1 MSAKDY
7 WMANLRLIAGCLS
20 VWFIV
25 SFGFGLLI
33 VDWLNQFQLGGF
45 KLGFWFAQQG
55 SIFVFV
61 LVLVYYAW
69 RMRRLDAQY
78 LAKQELK

>member
-20 VWFIV
+20 VWFLV
-25 SFGFGLLI
+25 SFGCGLLL
-33 VDWLNQFQLGGF
+33 VDWLNQFGLGGF

-61 LVLVYYAW
+61 LVLFFYAW
-69 RMRRLDAQY
+69 RMRRLDTEY
-78 LAKQELK
+78 LSKQVSE